1 MTRYILRQTLSLILS
16 LIVASLAIFAMIEVI
31 PGDPASFML
40 GLNARPETI
49 AALRDQMGL
58 NDPLPLRYLH
68 WIGGMLRGDFG
79 TSYTYKVPVAD
90 LVAARIFAVIA
101 VTFLVD
107 LTYALVDPR
116 LRQRG

>member
-90 LVAARIFAVIA
+90 LVAARIGVS
-101 VTFLVD
+101 L
-107 LTYALVDPR
+107 P
-116 LRQRG
+116 